1 MSKDMLIIS
10 QQPAEVAHRV
20 VPGHWEGD
28 LCIGKDHKS
37 AIGTLVERTTRFVI
51 LVHLPTAGGPP
62 RFVTL
67 SSSCL
72 DPAGPART
80 FAELGAGIRDG
91 PAQAAQHRRR
101 HAGLFRGPGKPWQRG
116 SIENTMACCAST
128 SPRAPT
134 WPATAVATWMP

>member
-1 MSKDMLIIS
+1 MSKDMLITS

-37 AIGTLVERTTRFVI
+37 AIGTLVERTTRFVV

-67 SSSCL
+67 SSRLSRPCR
-72 DPAGPART
+72 P
-80 FAELGAGIRDG
+80 
-91 PAQAAQHRRR
+91 
-101 HAGLFRGPGKPWQRG
+101 
-116 SIENTMACCAST
+116 S
-128 SPRAPT
+128 
-134 WPATAVATWMP
+134 